1 MHNPSP
7 MLLKEIL
14 TKLYGLP
21 KGKDLTAKGELVGKH
36 GIKGSGGHKR
46 KSYGVNMTKYII

>member
-21 KGKDLTAKGELVGKH
+21 KGKDMTAKGELVGKH
-36 GIKGSGGHKR
+36 GIKGSG
-46 KSYGVNMTKYII
+46 VTKEKVTA